1 MIRQLLS
8 ALCLAAFCLLGPF
21 VQGARGQDSATN
33 NASMPASTASTSTTN
48 AQATTEKPKKVW
60 TNDDVKTAG
69 GVSVFGDSRNQKYT
83 MTKPADR
90 ATIAKYKND
99 LQKLQ
104 AELNDVNKKL
114 QDYRDF
120 ASGKPANEGGRDLD
134 RGYNRTPVDQQIAK
148 LQDKKK
154 RLEDHIDAL
163 YDSARK
169 QGIESGQL
177 K

>member
-1 MIRQLLS
+1 MIRRLPLLVS
-8 ALCLAAFCLLGPF
+8 LVASCLLGCFAPRS
-21 VQGARGQDSATN
+21 QAQDSASN
-33 NASMPASTASTSTTN
+33 NAQTPAAAPTNSPAAPASS
-48 AQATTEKPKKVW
+48 EKPKKVW

-69 GVSVFGDSRNQKYT
+69 TISVVGDTRNQKYT
-83 MTKPADR
+83 MTKSADPA
-90 ATIAKYKND
+90 TVAKYKND

-104 AELNDVNKKL
+104 TQLDEVTRKL
-114 QDYRDF
+114 HGYQDF
-120 ASGKPANEGGRDLD
+120 ASGKAPTDGGSDLD
-134 RGYNRTPVDQQIAK
+134 HGYSRVPVDQQIAK

-154 RLEDHIDAL
+154 QLESQIDAL

>member
-1 MIRQLLS
+1 MIRRLL
-8 ALCLAAFCLLGPF
+8 ANLFLAGIFLLGCP
-21 VQGARGQDSATN
+21 VQGVHGQDSAAKSGQTPTATTAN
-33 NASMPASTASTSTTN
+33 SPAAP
-48 AQATTEKPKKVW
+48 ATTEKPKKVW

-69 GVSVFGDSRNQKYT
+69 SVSVIGDPRNQKYT
-83 MTKPADR
+83 MTKAADP

-104 AELNDVNKKL
+104 TQLNGVNKKL
-114 QDYRDF
+114 LEYQDF
-120 ASGKPANEGGRDLD
+120 ASGKTPTEGGDDLD
-134 RGYNRTPVDQQIAK
+134 HGYNRTPVDQQIAK
-148 LQDKKK
+148 LQNKKK
-154 RLEDHIDAL
+154 QLEDQIDAL